1 MQRRRFHDGRRAMT
15 TLVLPGPPQLD
26 HDQLLA
32 AQAETLATPRR
43 RYGLAARALFA
54 MMDLVY
60 GKTRTLSKFKVLELI
75 ARVPYQSW
83 EQVAY
88 IAVTHMHAR
97 VKLVHRIQDRVNE
110 ARAQQD
116 NEQWHL
122 LVLEELI
129 ADSEV
134 DEGTIR
140 YGIIPQIVAFAYYQL
155 SLALYVVRP
164 AWSYSLN
171 ADFEDHAEHEYMSYV
186 VEHPELEKEPFEPE
200 IATGYGTFISQADL
214 YRQIA
219 HDERV
224 HKEESLAS
232 MEEPRFR

>member
-1 MQRRRFHDGRRAMT
+1 MST
-15 TLVLPGPPQLD
+15 VVLPGPPRLD
-26 HDQLLA
+26 HDQLVA
-32 AQAETLATPRR
+32 AQAETLGSSRR

-60 GKTRTLSKFKVLELI
+60 GTTRTLSKFKVLELI

-88 IAVTHMHAR
+88 IAVTHVHAR
-97 VKLVHRIQDRVNE
+97 VQLVQRIQDRVNE

-116 NEQWHL
+116 NEQLHL

-134 DEGTIR
+134 DEGRIR
-140 YGIIPQIVAFAYYQL
+140 YGVIPQIVAFAYYQL
-155 SLALYVVRP
+155 SWALYVVRP

-171 ADFEDHAEHEYMSYV
+171 ADFEDHAEHEYMHYV
-186 VEHPELEKEPFEPE
+186 VEHPELEQQPFAPVIAKE
-200 IATGYGTFISQADL
+200 YGAFASQADL
-214 YRQIA
+214 FRQIA

-224 HKEESLAS
+224 HKEESLAA
-232 MEEPRFR
+232 MAEPRFR

>member
-1 MQRRRFHDGRRAMT
+1 MSTVVH
-15 TLVLPGPPQLD
+15 PGPPGLD
-26 HDQLLA
+26 HDDLLA
-32 AQAETLATPRR
+32 AQAETLGSSRR

-60 GKTRTLSKFKVLELI
+60 GTTRTLSKFKVLELI

-88 IAVTHMHAR
+88 IAVTHIHAR
-97 VKLVHRIQDRVNE
+97 VQLVQRIQDRVNE
-110 ARAQQD
+110 TRAQQD

-134 DEGTIR
+134 DEGRIR
-140 YGIIPQIVAFAYYQL
+140 YGVIPQIVAFAYYQL
-155 SLALYVVRP
+155 SWALYVVRP
-164 AWSYSLN
+164 AWSYALN
-171 ADFEDHAEHEYMSYV
+171 ADFEDHAEHEYMHYV
-186 VEHPELEKEPFEPE
+186 VEHPELEDQPFAPV
-200 IATGYGTFISQADL
+200 IAKKYGTFASQADL
-214 YRQIA
+214 FRQIA

-224 HKEESLAS
+224 HKEESLAA
-232 MEEPRFR
+232 MAEPRFR